1 MIKDRFFLLAA
12 TFFWGC
18 AFVAQRVSTDTI
30 GAFAFN
36 GIRFWI
42 GALSIVPVVWWVSR
56 KKVPDFDVPPS
67 FLSLPAACA
76 ILGFI
81 LFAGASLQQI
91 GMFYT
96 TAGKAGF
103 ITALYI
109 VVVPILGL
117 FLHNPL
123 QLSHI
128 MGCLTAVAGLYLLA
142 FHSDGQPLNIGDLLE
157 LAGVIFW
164 ALHILI
170 VDRFVRYYRG
180 VYLALGQFIFCG
192 IYNFLSMP
200 LAGETLTWA
209 AVLASAIPILYCGIF
224 SSGVGYTLQIVGQ
237 EHVPPT
243 EASLLLSCEMIFSA
257 LAGFF
262 ILGESMTLR
271 ELSGCILMSIGIFA
285 AQIPSRIV
293 FNPGRNETSPDR

>member
-1 MIKDRFFLLAA
+1 MNKTTCRIIVNKYAAIWYNTYIVNFSKGMDNHVKDRFFLLAA

-36 GIRFWI
+36 GIRFWV
-42 GALSIVPVVWWVSR
+42 GALFIVPVVWWISR
-56 KKVPDFDVPPS
+56 KQAPDFDTPPS
-67 FLSLPAACA
+67 YLSLPAACA
-76 ILGFI
+76 ILGFV
-81 LFAGASLQQI
+81 LYAGASLQQI

-117 FLHNPL
+117 FLRNPL
-123 QLSHI
+123 RLSHI
-128 MGCLTAVAGLYLLA
+128 AGCLTALAGLYLLA
-142 FHSDGQPLNIGDLLE
+142 FHSDGQPLNIGDVLE

-180 VYLALGQFIFCG
+180 VYSSFR
-192 IYNFLSMP
+192 
-200 LAGETLTWA
+200 
-209 AVLASAIPILYCGIF
+209 PI
-224 SSGVGYTLQIVGQ
+224 
-237 EHVPPT
+237 H
-243 EASLLLSCEMIFSA
+243 
-257 LAGFF
+257 
-262 ILGESMTLR
+262 ILWHL
-271 ELSGCILMSIGIFA
+271 
-285 AQIPSRIV
+285 
-293 FNPGRNETSPDR
+293 